1 MAVQPRTLLDTE
13 IQLELF
19 EWLDVRI
26 RDRIQFERELD
37 PDQTRLPDHLARIQ
51 DAAIA
56 EAMCPQR
63 PMRYGVD
70 IGGPMPE
77 PWSFPRFQG
86 PFIGPLP
93 YPAMPPIRI
102 PEPAE
107 PLTSAELAQFPP
119 HSEAIA
125 KMRPEK
131 PPQEYFDNLELSEG
145 AEFSPTTFQG
155 KFYKKYFLLLFE
167 RCGTRNIFPGF

>member
-1 MAVQPRTLLDTE
+1 MAIQPRELLDTE
-13 IQLELF
+13 VQLELH

-26 RDRIQFERELD
+26 RDRIQFERERD
-37 PDQTRLPDHLARIQ
+37 PDQTRLPDHLALIN
-51 DAAIA
+51 DALISD
-56 EAMCPQR
+56 AMCPQR

-70 IGGPMPE
+70 VGGPLPK
-77 PWSFPRFQG
+77 PWSPPRYQA

-102 PEPAE
+102 PESAA

-125 KMRPEK
+125 KMRPKK
-131 PPQEYFDNLELSEG
+131 PSQDYFDDLSIIENLEISARDSDPLAATPRATSTRQML
-145 AEFSPTTFQG
+145 ASFSQG
-155 KFYKKYFLLLFE
+155 KF
-167 RCGTRNIFPGF
+167 